1 MNDAMSKLVG
11 QIYEATLDRSIWPKV
26 LEDFSALTGA
36 RGAHILLFDR
46 DNKVALGEI
55 GKLPAECHQ
64 EYAERYAVLDP
75 RTTRAVAWPDH
86 VIWRDEDLM
95 SEDELRQSPT
105 HQELFRK
112 FDIHRAIG
120 AKNRVA
126 ANGWFTAVVTTWPGG
141 PDFSSEHVSR
151 FETIYPHLERAA
163 RIAMLMPAVDHA
175 AQLAGAAIENLDLG
189 CIVCDVTGYVHY
201 ANAHAELSIA
211 SGDCLKVVSGRIG
224 AQQNSAT
231 EMLRGL
237 VATVARTGM
246 AAGGRILH
254 KVAGLIELYVL
265 PARPHSNPQFSEP
278 MAIIIFRDPE
288 QLSTP
293 SQRAMQELFALTPSE
308 SRLAAALM
316 AGRSLQNFAEGAGI
330 SIETARTMLKNIF
343 GKTDTHRQG
352 ELVAK
357 LSTAFVP
364 WRSEQP

>member
-11 QIYEATLDRSIWPKV
+11 QIYEATLDQSIWPKV
-26 LEDFSALTGA
+26 LEDLSTLTGA

-46 DNKVALGEI
+46 DNQVALGEI

-64 EYAERYAVLDP
+64 EYAEHYALLDP

-126 ANGWFTAVVTTWPGG
+126 GHGWFTAVVTTWPGG
-141 PDFSSEHVSR
+141 PDFTSEHVSR
-151 FETIYPHLERAA
+151 FEAIYPHLERAA
-163 RIAMLMPAVDHA
+163 RITMLMPAVDPA

-201 ANAHAELSIA
+201 ANAHAEISLT
-211 SGDCLKVVSGRIG
+211 SGACLKTVAGRIG
-224 AQQNSAT
+224 AHQPSDT

-237 VATVARTGM
+237 VATAARSGVG
-246 AAGGRILH
+246 AECGIQHRA
-254 KVAGLIELYVL
+254 VGLIEVCIVPVNAL
-265 PARPHSNPQFSEP
+265 SDSWFSEP
-278 MAIIIFRDPE
+278 RAIIVFRDPNIMT
-288 QLSTP
+288 TP
-293 SQRAMQELFALTPSE
+293 SHRAMKELFSLTPAE
-308 SRLAAALM
+308 SRLAEALVS
-316 AGRSLQNFAEGAGI
+316 GSSLQSFSASVGI
-330 SIETARTMLKNIF
+330 SNETARTTLKNIF
-343 GKTDTHRQG
+343 AKTDTRRQG
-352 ELVAK
+352 ELISRLLTVSSP
-357 LSTAFVP
+357 L
-364 WRSEQP
+364 R